1 MEQARSNKH
10 ASASVLT
17 IPNLLSFLRLL
28 MIPAIVWME
37 LSGRNAL
44 LTAGL
49 VIISGLT
56 DLADGYIARRFH
68 MVSDLG
74 KALDPIA
81 DKLTQAAVLACLAL
95 RYPLMILPLAL
106 LMLKETAAAII
117 GLLVIRRT
125 GHVYSADWHGKVA
138 TALLYAMM
146 TLHLLWSGIPPAVS
160 TFFIL
165 LCTAVLCFSCV
176 CYTGK
181 NLHRLQKGR
190 TD

>member
-1 MEQARSNKH
+1 MEQAHSNKH
-10 ASASVLT
+10 ASTSVFT

-28 MIPAIVWME
+28 MVPAIVWMH

-49 VIISGLT
+49 VVISGLT

-106 LMLKETAAAII
+106 LMLKETAAAVL
-117 GLLVIRRT
+117 GLLIIRRT
-125 GHVYSADWHGKVA
+125 GQVYGADWHGKVA

-146 TLHLLWSGIPPAVS
+146 TLHLLWSGISPAIS
-160 TFFIL
+160 TVFIL
-165 LCTAVLCFSCV
+165 LCTAALCFSCV

-181 NLHRLQKGR
+181 NLRLLRKGR
-190 TD
+190 KD